1 MGPKALTRMV
11 KLWPEVS
18 PHKRHRYPCS
28 PQTSEQEA
36 YVRDWIPATKINATF
51 EWEPHM
57 PNYQILL
64 HPESFAKLVVN
75 SDQE

>member
-28 PQTSEQEA
+28 PQTSEQET
-36 YVRDWIPATKINATF
+36 YVPDWIPATKIDRN
-51 EWEPHM
+51 
-57 PNYQILL
+57 L
-64 HPESFAKLVVN
+64 
-75 SDQE
+75 